1 MNEEI
6 VYVDMDNVLV
16 DFPWG
21 VQQLSEKKLASYEGR
36 LDEIPDFF
44 SNLPPIEGAIDG
56 FKRLQQ
62 QYDTYILST
71 GPWNNPS
78 AWSDK
83 LLWVQ
88 KHLPQKGYKRLILSH
103 NKHLNAGDYL
113 IDDRQANGAGQ
124 FKGEH
129 LHFGSNRFPDW
140 DSILEYLL

>member
-88 KHLPQKGYKRLILSH
+88 KHLRSEEHTSERQSRFDLVCRLL
-103 NKHLNAGDYL
+103 
-113 IDDRQANGAGQ
+113 
-124 FKGEH
+124 
-129 LHFGSNRFPDW
+129 
-140 DSILEYLL
+140 LEKK